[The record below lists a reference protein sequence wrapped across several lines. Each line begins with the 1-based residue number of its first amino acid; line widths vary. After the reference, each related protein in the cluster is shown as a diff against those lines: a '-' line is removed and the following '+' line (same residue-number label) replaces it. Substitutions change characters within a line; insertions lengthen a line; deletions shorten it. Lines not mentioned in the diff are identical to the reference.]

1 MFAPGIIDALVWA
14 SARVPLPSALQIVNS
29 SLRLSGVN
37 GYNKRG
43 SCVYDGP
50 PSVGTLFPPPPTTR
64 TKSVCLNVFTN
75 SVNCNPK
82 MPSIYNPVIF
92 SKMRLSK
99 LAFLRKIP
107 FSLKTIKMSPQ
118 LPCCLNYAEGERGK

>member
-50 PSVGTLFPPPPTTR
+50 PSVGTLFPPPHHQN
-64 TKSVCLNVFTN
+64 KICL
-75 SVNCNPK
+75 
-82 MPSIYNPVIF
+82 
-92 SKMRLSK
+92 
-99 LAFLRKIP
+99 
-107 FSLKTIKMSPQ
+107 LKCFYQ
-118 LPCCLNYAEGERGK
+118 QR